1 MSPVEYRPDPWQ
13 VHKPARRAQVAVEF
27 ADGSWTLT
35 TLVGAALRPEVEVGL
50 EQGTGRRFGLTF
62 AGVDDYRVH
71 QGPDLSGLPR
81 AEGDAAAWSERYLEG
96 APEPPE
102 VVPARHPD
110 GPDPARVEHVRMW
123 LDPADGWPDGSGW
136 PVVVSAGT
144 EGFEGLA
151 RLWIGST
158 GQRSEVPFR
167 VVRAG
172 WDGVTRYLDLHL
184 APEGGPGDPAEP
196 DGWAEVSPGPPVSPW
211 PSGLALRVRFL
222 LPGQPE
228 AIEAAAD
235 QWVPRLNAGS
245 VVIAG
250 IEWRPAV
257 TRWQASTRTLEVVLE
272 QPEDP
277 TPDPEP
283 VEESRGGESLRM
295 ALQQALADH
304 ATAASTGPVFGT
316 MAVGFR
322 PQTLSVPEVRY
333 LLTLLPPP
341 PLPTEPGS
349 RILITEGPG
358 VPLEQGRV
366 AFRLQDRAS
375 GPRWVDSLGKRWKDT
390 DITGW
395 RPWSD
400 DD

>member
-1 MSPVEYRPDPWQ
+1 MSPAEYGPDPWQ

-35 TLVGAALRPEVEVGL
+35 TLVGAALRPEVTVGL
-50 EQGTGRRFGLTF
+50 EQGTGRRVGLTF

-71 QGPDLSGLPR
+71 QGADLSGLPR

-102 VVPARHPD
+102 VFPARHPD

-123 LDPADGWPDGSGW
+123 LDPDHGWPEGLGW
-136 PVVVSAGT
+136 PIVVAAGT

-151 RLWIGST
+151 RLWTGST
-158 GQRSEVPFR
+158 GQRLGQPFR
-167 VVRAG
+167 VTRAG

-184 APEGGPGDPAEP
+184 EPE
-196 DGWAEVSPGPPVSPW
+196 
-211 PSGLALRVRFL
+211 
-222 LPGQPE
+222 PE
-228 AIEAAAD
+228 A
-235 QWVPRLNAGS
+235 
-245 VVIAG
+245 
-250 IEWRPAV
+250 
-257 TRWQASTRTLEVVLE
+257 
-272 QPEDP
+272 

-283 VEESRGGESLRM
+283 VEASRGVESLRM
-295 ALQQALADH
+295 ALQRSLADH

-333 LLTLLPPP
+333 LLSLLPPP

-349 RILITEGPG
+349 RILITRGANGGALDHP
-358 VPLEQGRV
+358 RV
-366 AFRLQDRAS
+366 AMRANDDRLGQSAAL
-375 GPRWVDSLGKRWKDT
+375 RWVDVQGVWWREE
-390 DITGW
+390 DITRWQPVG
-395 RPWSD
+395 D
-400 DD
+400 D